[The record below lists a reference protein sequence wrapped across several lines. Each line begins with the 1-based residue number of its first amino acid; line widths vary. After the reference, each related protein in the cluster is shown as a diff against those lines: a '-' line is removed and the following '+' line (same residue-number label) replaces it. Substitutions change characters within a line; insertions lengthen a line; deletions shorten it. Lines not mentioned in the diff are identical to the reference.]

1 MKTKNKLVTAKK
13 EANMIATILVLLGIV
28 VIGISMNLG
37 GDGDQPQGQSP
48 DLAATSSGG
57 DGTGPRRG

>member
-1 MKTKNKLVTAKK
+1 
-13 EANMIATILVLLGIV
+13 MIATILVLLGIV